1 MGTLSVREN
10 ISFSAALRL
19 PKSTS
24 ARQRAEKVETVINEL
39 GLSHVATT
47 QVCRCCKYSLFI
59 VQNLCNS
66 ILYAIVVLE
75 ITVGHWPF
83 SDQFQHFADQNPFWL
98 AIFLVHFQWKS
109 N

>member
-24 ARQRAEKVETVINEL
+24 TRQRAEKVETVINEL

-47 QVCRCCKYSLFI
+47 KVC
-59 VQNLCNS
+59 
-66 ILYAIVVLE
+66 
-75 ITVGHWPF
+75 TV
-83 SDQFQHFADQNPFWL
+83 D
-98 AIFLVHFQWKS
+98 VH
-109 N
+109 